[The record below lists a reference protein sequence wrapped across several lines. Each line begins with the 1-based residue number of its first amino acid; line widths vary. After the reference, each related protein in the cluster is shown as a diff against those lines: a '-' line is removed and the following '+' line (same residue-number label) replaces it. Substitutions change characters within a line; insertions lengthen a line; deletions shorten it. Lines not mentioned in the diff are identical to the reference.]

1 MTRISSGYSAY
12 SPAALAQLLSSTK
25 PSTSSSQTRQS
36 KASLLLEQPSQN
48 AIVNK
53 IEKHISDVKKGNGDA
68 SKDVAYILGQQASN
82 ASSIL
87 SQTNPR
93 ALALYSGYLS
103 GLRYDRAARF
113 VNGIEHSVSS
123 MSQIGKIEVEV

>member
-1 MTRISSGYSAY
+1 MTRISSGYSKLTSADVT
-12 SPAALAQLLSSTK
+12 ALLVSK
-25 PSTSSSQTRQS
+25 SQTSVSPNSS
-36 KASLLLEQPSQN
+36 KTNLLLEQPSQN
-48 AIVNK
+48 ATVNK
-53 IEKHISDVKKGNGDA
+53 IEKHISDVKSGNGDS
-68 SKDVAYILGQQASN
+68 SKDVAYLLGQKDST

-113 VNGIEHSVSS
+113 VNGVEFNLNSL
-123 MSQIGKIEVEV
+123 SQIGKKESSDS